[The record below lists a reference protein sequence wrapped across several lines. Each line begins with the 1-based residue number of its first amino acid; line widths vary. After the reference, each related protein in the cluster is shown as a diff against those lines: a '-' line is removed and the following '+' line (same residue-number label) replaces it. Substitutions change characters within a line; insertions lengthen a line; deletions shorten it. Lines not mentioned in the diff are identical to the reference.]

1 MPYCCCLVTKSC
13 LALCDCSLCMD
24 CSTPSF
30 PVLHWLP
37 EFAQTH
43 VHWVS
48 DAIQS
53 SHLLSPLSLVL
64 NLSQHQSLFQ
74 WVSSFHQVAEMLE
87 SVGTSAS
94 TSVLPMSIQGR
105 FPLGLTN
112 LISLQSKGLSRVFS
126 STIWKHQFFGNQPSL
141 WFNSHIHTW
150 LREKS

>member
-126 STIWKHQFFGNQPSL
+126 STIWKHQFFSASSRS
-141 WFNSHIHTW
+141 NSHIHTW
-150 LREKS
+150 LMKKP

>member
-150 LREKS
+150 TLDKP

>member
-1 MPYCCCLVTKSC
+1 MVNFTLHVVLLLFSC
-13 LALCDCSLCMD
+13 QVVSDSLQLHGLA
-24 CSTPSF
+24 
-30 PVLHWLP
+30 VLHYLLAS
-37 EFAQTH
+37 AQIH
-43 VHWVS
+43 IHRIGN
-48 DAIQS
+48 AIQL
-53 SHLLSPLSLVL
+53 SHPLSPHSPHAL
-64 NLSQHQSLFQ
+64 NLSQHWGLFQ

-150 LREKS
+150 LQEKS